1 MKPNVFF
8 LLIDSL
14 REDKFRNFCNTHP
27 NSNFKNLIENGIYF
41 SQSISQSDATLLSLS
56 SIFTGLFPF
65 KTGIR
70 SEKFNKMRFGINTFF
85 ENLKKSGY
93 DFYGYYPTISDLTNI
108 LPQFQNDDSGK
119 FSSPCIT
126 KDMDKK
132 ILKLLTNL
140 NSPWFVYLHCMDLHD
155 PINFPKKFDDK
166 KIKTTYEKQI
176 MAIDKILGDIIKK
189 IDLEKTIFI
198 LTSDHGTYLK
208 QLEISNKIINFEHS
222 SLFDSIQRKIG
233 KRIPK
238 KFDFIKNKVFFN
250 LIEQKRTSQTNKSK
264 KLSLTSYQK
273 RNLLSQKFNPEHDLF
288 DELIRVPLIFAGCG
302 VEKNKVI
309 DTQVRSV
316 DIFPTLLSI
325 LDLKFDEK
333 SLDGKNLVPLL
344 SGQKFDELIAY
355 FETNPLLTY
364 ESKDSVGIRTSDY
377 KFFRDKNNRNSRIH
391 LYDLKNDSYE
401 DNNIA
406 MTNLDIVKS
415 MEQELKKLLSDNT
428 SKFEPEFNAEETKII
443 EDELKRL
450 GYV

>member
-1 MKPNVFF
+1 MKPNIFL

-14 REDKFRNFCNTHP
+14 REDKFRKFCETHP
-27 NSNFKNLIENGIYF
+27 NSNFKNLMENGIYF
-41 SQSISQSDATLLSLS
+41 SQSISQADATLLSLS

-70 SEKFNKMRFGINTFF
+70 SEKFNKMRSGVNTFF
-85 ENLKKSGY
+85 KNLKKSGY
-93 DFYGYYPTISDLTNI
+93 NFYGYYPTVVDLTNI

-126 KDMDKK
+126 KDIDKK
-132 ILKLLTNL
+132 IVKLLDNL
-140 NSPWFVYLHCMDLHD
+140 NSSWFVYLHCMDLHD
-155 PINFPKKFDDK
+155 PIHIPKKFDDK

-176 MAIDKILGDIIKK
+176 MAIDKSLGDIIKK

-208 QLEISNKIINFEHS
+208 QLEISNKIINFEHNS
-222 SLFDSIQRKIG
+222 SFDSIQRKIG
-233 KRIPK
+233 KKIPK

-250 LIEQKRTSQTNKSK
+250 LVEQKRTKQTNESE

-288 DELIRVPLIFAGCG
+288 DELIRVPLFFAGCG
-302 VEKNKVI
+302 IGKNKVI

-333 SLDGKNLVPLL
+333 HLDGKNLVPLL
-344 SGQKFDELIAY
+344 SGQKYDELNAY
-355 FETNPLLTY
+355 FETNPLLTF

-377 KFFRDKNNRNSRIH
+377 KFFRDKNDRNSRIH
-391 LYDLKNDSYE
+391 LYDLKNDPYE
-401 DNNIA
+401 NFNIFD
-406 MTNLDIVKS
+406 TNKILVKKCENQLSQFSTDKLDLS
-415 MEQELKKLLSDNT
+415 ENEQSDLIENELKKL
-428 SKFEPEFNAEETKII
+428 
-443 EDELKRL
+443 

>member
-1 MKPNVFF
+1 MEIHLHFV
-8 LLIDSL
+8 
-14 REDKFRNFCNTHP
+14 
-27 NSNFKNLIENGIYF
+27 
-41 SQSISQSDATLLSLS
+41 
-56 SIFTGLFPF
+56 
-65 KTGIR
+65 
-70 SEKFNKMRFGINTFF
+70 
-85 ENLKKSGY
+85 
-93 DFYGYYPTISDLTNI
+93 
-108 LPQFQNDDSGK
+108 
-119 FSSPCIT
+119 
-126 KDMDKK
+126 DKK

-140 NSPWFVYLHCMDLHD
+140 NSPWFVYLQCMDLHGS
-155 PINFPKKFDDK
+155 IHVPKKFDDK

-176 MAIDKILGDIIKK
+176 MAIDKILGDIIEK

-208 QLEISNKIINFEHS
+208 QLEISNKIINFEHNS
-222 SLFDSIQRKIG
+222 SFDSIQKKIG

-238 KFDFIKNKVFFN
+238 KFDFVKNKVFFN
-250 LIEQKRTSQTNKSK
+250 LVEQKRTNQTKKSK

-273 RNLLSQKFNPEHDLF
+273 RNLLSQNFNQEHDLF

-333 SLDGKNLVPLL
+333 PLDGKNLVPLF

-377 KFFRDKNNRNSRIH
+377 KFFRDKNNRNSRIN
-391 LYDLKNDSYE
+391 LYDLKNDPYE
-401 DNNIA
+401 NFNIFEKNKTLVEKFENQLGKFFDNEYYLSENE
-406 MTNLDIVKS
+406 KS
-415 MEQELKKLLSDNT
+415 ELIEEELKKL
-428 SKFEPEFNAEETKII
+428 
-443 EDELKRL
+443 

>member
-1 MKPNVFF
+1 MKSNVFF

-14 REDKFRNFCNTHP
+14 REDEFRNFCKSHP
-27 NSNFKNLIENGIYF
+27 NSNFKNLMENGIYF
-41 SQSISQSDATLLSLS
+41 SQSISQADSTLLSLS

-70 SEKFNKMRFGINTFF
+70 SEKFNKFSSGINTFF
-85 ENLKKSGY
+85 GNLKKSEY
-93 DFYGYYPTISDLTNI
+93 AFYGYYPTAVDLTNI

-132 ILKLLTNL
+132 ILKLLANL

-155 PINFPKKFDDK
+155 PIHVPKKFDDK
-166 KIKTTYEKQI
+166 NIKTIYQKQI
-176 MAIDKILGDIIKK
+176 MAIDKIMGNIIKK

-208 QLEISNKIINFEHS
+208 QLEISNKIINFEHNS
-222 SLFDSIQRKIG
+222 SFDSIQRKIG

-238 KFDFIKNKVFFN
+238 KFDSIKNKVFFN
-250 LIEQKRTSQTNKSK
+250 LVEQKRTQQTNDSK

-273 RNLLSQKFNPEHDLF
+273 RNLLSQKFNLEHNLF
-288 DELIRVPLIFAGCG
+288 DELVRVPLIFAGCG
-302 VEKNKVI
+302 VEKNKII

-325 LDLKFDEK
+325 LNLKFDEK
-333 SLDGKNLVPLL
+333 SLDGKNLLPLL
-344 SGQKFDELIAY
+344 NSKKLDELIAY

-377 KFFRDKNNRNSRIH
+377 KFFRDKNDLNSRIH
-391 LYDLKNDSYE
+391 LYDLKNDPYE
-401 DNNIA
+401 NYNIFD
-406 MTNLDIVKS
+406 TNKNLVQKFENQLSNSFNTEYYLPQNEKS
-415 MEQELKKLLSDNT
+415 ELIEKELKKL
-428 SKFEPEFNAEETKII
+428 
-443 EDELKRL
+443 
-450 GYV
+450 GYF

>member
-14 REDKFRNFCNTHP
+14 RADEFRNFCNSHP
-27 NSNFKNLIENGIYF
+27 DSNFKNLMKNGIYF
-41 SQSISQSDATLLSLS
+41 SQSISQADATLLSLS

-70 SEKFNKMRFGINTFF
+70 SEKFNKFNSGINTFF
-85 ENLKKSGY
+85 ENLKQSEY
-93 DFYGYYPTISDLTNI
+93 VFYGYYPTAVDLTNI

-132 ILKLLTNL
+132 ILKLLPNL

-155 PINFPKKFDDK
+155 PIHVPKKFDDK
-166 KIKTTYEKQI
+166 NIKTTYQKQI
-176 MAIDKILGDIIKK
+176 MAIDKVMGDIIQK

-208 QLEISNKIINFEHS
+208 QLEISNKIIDFEHNS
-222 SLFDSIQRKIG
+222 SFDSIQREIG
-233 KRIPK
+233 KKIPK
-238 KFDFIKNKVFFN
+238 KFDSIKNKIFFN
-250 LIEQKRTSQTNKSK
+250 LVEQKRAKQTNKSND
-264 KLSLTSYQK
+264 LSLTSYQK
-273 RNLLSQKFNPEHDLF
+273 RNLLSQKFNPEHELF
-288 DELIRVPLIFAGCG
+288 DELIRIPLIFAGYE
-302 VEKNKVI
+302 VEKNKII

-325 LDLKFDEK
+325 LDIKFNENNI
-333 SLDGKNLVPLL
+333 DGKNLHPLL
-344 SGQKFDELIAY
+344 NGQESDELIAY

-377 KFFRDKNNRNSRIH
+377 KFFRDKDNPNSRIH
-391 LYDLKNDSYE
+391 LYDLKNDPYE
-401 DNNIA
+401 NFNISDENK
-406 MTNLDIVKS
+406 NLVKKFENQLS
-415 MEQELKKLLSDNT
+415 NSFNKEYYLPENEKSELIEKELKKL
-428 SKFEPEFNAEETKII
+428 
-443 EDELKRL
+443 
-450 GYV
+450 GYF